1 MEEANSVD
9 VDVAISPEEILYT
22 NLKLLGYD
30 AWDTYKDYKVTLQPE
45 LFKK

>member
-9 VDVAISPEEILYT
+9 VDVQVSPEELLYT

-30 AWDTYKDYKVTLQPE
+30 SWDTYKDYKLQLQPE